1 VIDSGDGISTEN
13 LGKVF
18 DPFFTTRTNPHK
30 VGLGLTV
37 AQCLA
42 HAHGG
47 RIEISSA
54 SGTGTNVVI
63 MLPLNGHTA

>member
-1 VIDSGDGISTEN
+1 
-13 LGKVF
+13 VF
-18 DPFFTTRTNPHK
+18 DPFFTTRTNPWN

-54 SGTGTNVVI
+54 PGQGSNVMV
-63 MLPLNGHTA
+63 MLPLDLNDLSWSGK